1 LREAI
6 NARLNALLALGDMVK
21 WIGEQFGGHQFL
33 FTETKEQ
40 LDRQIAHIQN
50 VVVEFNLMSILHKAQ
65 GFNEP
70 GSAASPID
78 LDSAAI
84 SAERRSE
91 VTFNTIKLTAE
102 AFALESLGRHADAM
116 KIVAKVMAEPIAA
129 NTDGAQ
135 AQPEPKAPEPAGPSF
150 WERTVAYG
158 HELGRAQKA
167 KDEKESQE
175 E

>member
-1 LREAI
+1 
-6 NARLNALLALGDMVK
+6 
-21 WIGEQFGGHQFL
+21 
-33 FTETKEQ
+33 
-40 LDRQIAHIQN
+40 
-50 VVVEFNLMSILHKAQ
+50 MSILHKAQ

-135 AQPEPKAPEPAGPSF
+135 AQPEPKAPEPPGPSS
-150 WERTVAYG
+150 WEKLLALADELRRT
-158 HELGRAQKA
+158 
-167 KDEKESQE
+167 ESE
-175 E
+175 G